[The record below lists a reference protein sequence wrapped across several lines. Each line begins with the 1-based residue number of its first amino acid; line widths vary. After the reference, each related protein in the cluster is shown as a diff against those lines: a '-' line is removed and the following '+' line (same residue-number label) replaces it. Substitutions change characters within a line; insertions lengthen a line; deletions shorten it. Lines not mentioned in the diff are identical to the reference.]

1 MEHKLLILNTLKLI
15 KTKCCNVKSFS
26 RYKVSLKEICG
37 QPYLMDKAKH
47 SSTNLH
53 QFCSVQN
60 HRINSNIQYVTSL
73 IPELLNSRV
82 FIHHHHRHQQQQQQ
96 QQRRSVKRTMV
107 TLRSFLRVG
116 SPLVFSLIAIQFNT
130 FIAFISSFISSHH
143 LFGLP
148 LPHCP
153 TGFKLFSV

>member
-82 FIHHHHRHQQQQQQ
+82 FILFCSSSSSSSTTTTTTPFSQADYGHITILFA
-96 QQRRSVKRTMV
+96 SWITP
-107 TLRSFLRVG
+107 SFLVNCY
-116 SPLVFSLIAIQFNT
+116 PV
-130 FIAFISSFISSHH
+130 
-143 LFGLP
+143 
-148 LPHCP
+148 
-153 TGFKLFSV
+153 

>member
-37 QPYLMDKAKH
+37 QPYLMDKTKH

-60 HRINSNIQYVTSL
+60 HGINNNIQYVTSL

-82 FIHHHHRHQQQQQQ
+82 FILFCSSSSSSSTTTTTTPFSQADYGHFTILFA
-96 QQRRSVKRTMV
+96 SWITP
-107 TLRSFLRVG
+107 SFLVNCY
-116 SPLVFSLIAIQFNT
+116 PV
-130 FIAFISSFISSHH
+130 
-143 LFGLP
+143 
-148 LPHCP
+148 
-153 TGFKLFSV
+153 